1 MPNPRRMRLIF
12 PQEGVSAIAALLE
25 SDAPRTCQAI
35 WSRLPFEGALEHG
48 QWSGPE
54 TYLPI
59 DPAIRI
65 PPEHQ
70 SFHTIPGDIGYYALT
85 GGVMVGWPSDM
96 AELAFFYD
104 RGARPS
110 MIDGPVPMNL
120 FARIV
125 DNLDGFADVS
135 RRIRREGIKPF
146 RVEKTD

>member
-1 MPNPRRMRLIF
+1 MPKRIRLIF
-12 PQEGVSAIAALLE
+12 PDERITATAELLE
-25 SDAPRTCQAI
+25 ANAPETCRAI
-35 WSRLPFEGALEHG
+35 WARLPFEGTLEHG

-70 SFHTIPGDIGYYALT
+70 SFHTIPGDIGYYALE
-85 GGVMVGWPSDM
+85 GGRMVGWPDDM

-110 MIDGPVPMNL
+110 MIDGPVPVNL

-125 DNLDGFADVS
+125 ENLEGFADAS
-135 RRIRREGIKPF
+135 LRTRREGVKHF
-146 RVEKTD
+146 RVERVA